1 MSTISKKEIG
11 RCFKLILK
19 VHLCHLFFAEF
30 CFWESFFLC
39 KILFLQSFIF
49 CQVLFIAVFC
59 AKFCFFAKFLVQT
72 FVFLQSFNCFFLQ
85 SFVFSFQ
92 KPLSH
97 NSYER
102 DILILVFAIRYNW
115 SPRHPSFFYVLSSL
129 FIIELILN
137 SKISLLTF
145 CRLSLIIEPPRRTR
159 TPTWR

>member
-30 CFWESFFLC
+30 CFWEIFFVQSFVFT
-39 KILFLQSFIF
+39 KFYFLQSFVY
-49 CQVLFIAVFC
+49 CSFC

-72 FVFLQSFNCFFLQ
+72 FVFLQSFICFFLQ

-102 DILILVFAIRYNW
+102 DILILVFVIRYNW
-115 SPRHPSFFYVLSSL
+115 SPRLPSFFYFLSSL

>member
-30 CFWESFFLC
+30 CFWESFFC
-39 KILFLQSFIF
+39 VKF
-49 CQVLFIAVFC
+49 CFYKVLFFCKVLFAVIC

-72 FVFLQSFNCFFLQ
+72 FVFLQSFFFFLQ

-102 DILILVFAIRYNW
+102 DILILVFVIRYNW